1 MYLYC
6 ATTELK
12 PKYLNVISPFSQTL
26 WIIILLTFLL
36 TWFLLA
42 VTFKIQQLVLKDDGS
57 RLKDSSYGFFQLVG
71 IMFAEYNYRL
81 VDMNTCHDK
90 TTKYYNNQD
99 FSILWV
105 LIWHLNISIPGSV
118 HFFLFLVIF
127 WSFLVLK
134 SHFW

>member
-1 MYLYC
+1 M
-6 ATTELK
+6 
-12 PKYLNVISPFSQTL
+12 NVISPFSQTL
-26 WIIILLTFLL
+26 WIIILLAFFV

-42 VTFKIQQLVLKDDGS
+42 MTFKIQQLALKDDGS

-90 TTKYYNNQD
+90 TTKYHNDQD

-118 HFFLFLVIF
+118 HFFLFWLF
-127 WSFLVLK
+127 SGLFMCWSLISGPLL
-134 SHFW
+134 SHFLFY